1 MKLIYTVCTA
11 NYLYQALTLGES
23 LFKTNPDYELIIGL
37 VDDLSIGLKDG
48 ISIDNLKIPYKI
60 IPISEVQPVNLSGF
74 KGEYTVMEV
83 ATACK
88 PIFGL
93 YLFEKYPALEKLIYF
108 DSDLWIA
115 DSVEP
120 IEKNLENYDIII
132 TPHITQPIDLQ
143 EEWNEKQFLNA
154 GLYNTGFVGM
164 KRSENTF
171 KFLNWWKNHLKD
183 YGYYDFCNGMGID
196 QLCVNFVPIFYDKV
210 LIEYSPAYNLAYW
223 NMHER
228 EISFV
233 DAKYVINGK
242 ENLLFFHFSG
252 YSPEKSNLLSK
263 HIKSS
268 KTSNYPILKPLF
280 AEYNV
285 ALLRN
290 HYHLFKQIIPAFGKY
305 TPPQKGKNFIAKLI
319 EKGAWKV
326 ISFIEKF

>member
-11 NYLYQALTLGES
+11 NYLYQALSMGES
-23 LFKTNPDYELIIGL
+23 LKKTNPDYELIIGL
-37 VDDLSIGLKDG
+37 VDKLPLL
-48 ISIDNLKIPYKI
+48 NFEIPYQI
-60 IPISEVQPVNLSGF
+60 ISISEVQEVNLLGF

-88 PIFGL
+88 PVFGL
-93 YLFEKYPALEKLIYF
+93 YIFEKYPDLEKLIYF
-108 DSDLWIA
+108 DTDLWIT
-115 DSVEP
+115 DSIEP
-120 IEKNLENYDIII
+120 IEKNLDNYDIII

-196 QLCVNFVPIFYDKV
+196 QLCVNFVPIFYDNV

-223 NMHER
+223 NIHER
-228 EISFV
+228 TVSF
-233 DAKYVINGK
+233 ANGKYVINGK
-242 ENLLFFHFSG
+242 ENLMFFHFSG
-252 YSPEKSNLLSK
+252 YTPDKPNLLSK

-268 KTSNYPILKPLF
+268 KISNYLILNPLF
-280 AEYNV
+280 KEYNE

-290 HYHLFKQIIPAFGKY
+290 HFEFFKQIIPSYGIY
-305 TPPQKGKNFIAKLI
+305 NPPKKEKNFMAKFV
-319 EKGAWKV
+319 EKSAWKA
-326 ISFIEKF
+326 INFIENF

>member
-11 NYLYQALTLGES
+11 NYLYQALTMGES
-23 LFKTNPDYELIIGL
+23 LKKTNPDYELIIGL
-37 VDDLSIGLKDG
+37 VDELPLTDFV
-48 ISIDNLKIPYKI
+48 IPYQI
-60 IPISEVQPVNLSGF
+60 IPISEVQEVNLSGF

-93 YLFEKYPALEKLIYF
+93 YLFEKYPDLVKLIYF
-108 DSDLWIA
+108 DTDLWIT
-115 DSVEP
+115 DSIEP
-120 IEKNLENYDIII
+120 IEKNLDSYDIII

-223 NMHER
+223 NIHER
-228 EISFV
+228 EVCFENG
-233 DAKYVINGK
+233 KYVINGK
-242 ENLLFFHFSG
+242 ENLMFFHFSG
-252 YSPEKSNLLSK
+252 YTPDKPNLLSK

-268 KTSNYPILKPLF
+268 KISNYPVLNPLF
-280 AEYNV
+280 KEYND
-285 ALLRN
+285 ALLKN
-290 HYHLFKQIIPAFGKY
+290 HFQFFKQI
-305 TPPQKGKNFIAKLI
+305 TPVYGIYNPPKKEKNFLAK
-319 EKGAWKV
+319 
-326 ISFIEKF
+326 FIEKSAWKAINLIENF

>member
-11 NYLYQALTLGES
+11 NYLYQALAMGES
-23 LFKTNPDYELIIGL
+23 LNKTNPDFQLIIGL
-37 VDDLSIGLKDG
+37 VDVLPVTDFE
-48 ISIDNLKIPYKI
+48 IPYQI
-60 IPISEVQPVNLSGF
+60 IQISEVQEVNLSGF
-74 KGEYTVMEV
+74 KGAYTVMEV

-93 YLFEKYPALEKLIYF
+93 YLFEKYPDLEKLIYF
-108 DSDLWIA
+108 DTDLWIT
-115 DSVEP
+115 DSINP
-120 IEKNLENYDIII
+120 IEKNLDSYDIIL
-132 TPHITQPIDLQ
+132 TPHITQPIDLE

-210 LIEYSPAYNLAYW
+210 LIEYSPTYNLAYW
-223 NMHER
+223 NLHER
-228 EISFV
+228 EVTFG
-233 DAKYVINGK
+233 NGK
-242 ENLLFFHFSG
+242 YIINAKQDLMFFHFSG
-252 YSPEKSNLLSK
+252 YTPDKPNLLSK

-268 KTSNYPILKPLF
+268 KISNYLVLKPLF
-280 AEYNV
+280 EEYND

-290 HYHLFKQIIPAFGKY
+290 HFQFFKQIIPAYGIFN
-305 TPPQKGKNFIAKLI
+305 PPKKEKNLVAKLI
-319 EKGAWKV
+319 EKSAWKM
-326 ISFIEKF
+326 INFIENF

>member
-11 NYLYQALTLGES
+11 NYLYQALTMGES
-23 LFKTNPDYELIIGL
+23 LKKTNPDYELIIGL
-37 VDDLSIGLKDG
+37 VDELPVMDFE
-48 ISIDNLKIPYKI
+48 IPYQI
-60 IPISEVQPVNLSGF
+60 IQISEVQEVNLAGF

-88 PIFGL
+88 PVFGL
-93 YLFEKYPALEKLIYF
+93 YLFEKYIALEKLIYF
-108 DSDLWIA
+108 DTDLWIT
-115 DSVEP
+115 DTIES
-120 IEKNLENYDIII
+120 IEKNLDSYDIII

-171 KFLNWWKNHLKD
+171 KFLNWWKNHLKE

-223 NMHER
+223 NIHER
-228 EISFV
+228 EVTFENG
-233 DAKYVINGK
+233 KYVINRI
-242 ENLLFFHFSG
+242 ENLMFFHFSG
-252 YSPEKSNLLSK
+252 YTPDKPNLLSK

-268 KTSNYPILKPLF
+268 KISNYVVLNPLF
-280 AEYNV
+280 KEYNE

-290 HYHLFKQIIPAFGKY
+290 YFQFFKQIIPAFGKY
-305 TPPQKGKNFIAKLI
+305 NPPKKEKNFVAT
-319 EKGAWKV
+319 
-326 ISFIEKF
+326 FIEKLAWKMINIIENF

>member
-11 NYLYQALTLGES
+11 NYLYQALTMGES
-23 LFKTNPDYELIIGL
+23 LKKTNPDYELIIGL
-37 VDDLSIGLKDG
+37 VDKLPVTDF
-48 ISIDNLKIPYKI
+48 KIPYQI
-60 IPISEVQPVNLSGF
+60 IPISEVEEVNLAGF

-88 PIFGL
+88 PVFGL
-93 YLFEKYPALEKLIYF
+93 YLFEKFPDLEKLIYF
-108 DSDLWIA
+108 DTDLWIT

-120 IEKNLENYDIII
+120 IEKNLDSYDIII

-196 QLCVNFVPIFYDKV
+196 QLCVNFVPLFYDKV
-210 LIEYSPAYNLAYW
+210 LIEYSSAYNLAYW
-223 NMHER
+223 NIHER
-228 EISFV
+228 EVSFTNG
-233 DAKYVINGK
+233 KYLINGN
-242 ENLLFFHFSG
+242 ENLIFFHFSG
-252 YSPEKSNLLSK
+252 YTPEKPNLLSK

-268 KTSNYPILKPLF
+268 KTSNYPVLKQLF
-280 AEYNV
+280 KEYNE

-290 HYHLFKQIIPAFGKY
+290 HFQFFKQIIPAYGIYNLPK
-305 TPPQKGKNFIAKLI
+305 KEKNFLAKLV
-319 EKGAWKV
+319 EKSAWKA
-326 ISFIEKF
+326 INFIENY

>member
-11 NYLYQALTLGES
+11 NYLYQALTMGES
-23 LFKTNPDYELIIGL
+23 LKKTNPDYELIIGL
-37 VDDLSIGLKDG
+37 VDELPVMDFE
-48 ISIDNLKIPYKI
+48 IPYQI
-60 IPISEVQPVNLSGF
+60 IQISEVQEVNLVGF

-88 PIFGL
+88 PVFGL
-93 YLFEKYPALEKLIYF
+93 YLFEKYIALEKLIYF
-108 DSDLWIA
+108 DTDLWIT
-115 DSVEP
+115 DTIEP
-120 IEKNLENYDIII
+120 IEKNLDSYDIII

-171 KFLNWWKNHLKD
+171 KFLNWWKNHLKE

-223 NMHER
+223 NIHER
-228 EISFV
+228 EVTFENG
-233 DAKYVINGK
+233 KYVINRI
-242 ENLLFFHFSG
+242 ENLMFFHFSG
-252 YSPEKSNLLSK
+252 YTPDKPNLLSK

-268 KTSNYPILKPLF
+268 KISNYVVLNPLF
-280 AEYNV
+280 KEYNE

-290 HYHLFKQIIPAFGKY
+290 YFQFFKQIIPAFGKY
-305 TPPQKGKNFIAKLI
+305 NPPKKEKNFVAT
-319 EKGAWKV
+319 
-326 ISFIEKF
+326 FIEKSAWKMINIIENF

>member
-11 NYLYQALTLGES
+11 NYLYQALTMGES
-23 LFKTNPDYELIIGL
+23 LKKTNPDYELIIGL
-37 VDDLSIGLKDG
+37 VDELPVMDFE
-48 ISIDNLKIPYKI
+48 IPYQI
-60 IPISEVQPVNLSGF
+60 IQISEVQEVNLAGF

-88 PIFGL
+88 PVFGL
-93 YLFEKYPALEKLIYF
+93 YLFEKYPDLEKLIYF
-108 DSDLWIA
+108 DTDLWIT
-115 DSVEP
+115 DSIEP
-120 IEKNLENYDIII
+120 IEKNLDSYDIII

-171 KFLNWWKNHLKD
+171 KFLNWWKNHLKE

-223 NMHER
+223 NIHER
-228 EISFV
+228 SVIFENE
-233 DAKYVINGK
+233 KYVINGK
-242 ENLLFFHFSG
+242 ENLMFFHFSG
-252 YSPEKSNLLSK
+252 YTPDKPNLLSK

-268 KTSNYPILKPLF
+268 KISNYGVLNSLF
-280 AEYNV
+280 KEYNE

-290 HYHLFKQIIPAFGKY
+290 HFQFFKQIIPAFGKY
-305 TPPQKGKNFIAKLI
+305 NSPKKEKNFVATFV
-319 EKGAWKV
+319 EKSAWKM
-326 ISFIEKF
+326 INIIENF

>member
-11 NYLYQALTLGES
+11 NYLYQALTMGES
-23 LFKTNPDYELIIGL
+23 LKKTNPDYELIIGL
-37 VDDLSIGLKDG
+37 VDELPVMDFE
-48 ISIDNLKIPYKI
+48 IPYQI
-60 IPISEVQPVNLSGF
+60 IQISEVQEVNLAGF

-88 PIFGL
+88 PVFGL
-93 YLFEKYPALEKLIYF
+93 YLFEKYIALEKLIYF
-108 DSDLWIA
+108 DTDLWIT
-115 DSVEP
+115 DTIES
-120 IEKNLENYDIII
+120 IEKNLDSYDIII

-171 KFLNWWKNHLKD
+171 KFLNWWKNHLKE

-223 NMHER
+223 NIYER
-228 EISFV
+228 EVTFKNG
-233 DAKYVINGK
+233 KYVINGI
-242 ENLLFFHFSG
+242 ENLMFFHFSG
-252 YSPEKSNLLSK
+252 YTPDKPNLLSK

-268 KTSNYPILKPLF
+268 KISNYVVLNSLF
-280 AEYNV
+280 KEYNE

-290 HYHLFKQIIPAFGKY
+290 HFQFFKQIIPAFGKY
-305 TPPQKGKNFIAKLI
+305 NPPKKEKNFLATFV
-319 EKGAWKV
+319 EKSAWKM
-326 ISFIEKF
+326 INIIENF

>member
-11 NYLYQALTLGES
+11 NYLYQALTMGES
-23 LFKTNPDYELIIGL
+23 LKKTNPDYELIIGL
-37 VDDLSIGLKDG
+37 VDKLPLTDF
-48 ISIDNLKIPYKI
+48 KIPYQI
-60 IPISEVQPVNLSGF
+60 IPISEVQEVNLSGF

-88 PIFGL
+88 PVFGL
-93 YLFEKYPALEKLIYF
+93 YLFEKYPNLEKLIYF
-108 DSDLWIA
+108 DTDLWIT
-115 DSVEP
+115 DSIAP
-120 IEKNLENYDIII
+120 IEKNLDFYDIII

-164 KRSENTF
+164 KRTENTF

-183 YGYYDFCNGMGID
+183 FGYYDFCNGMGID

-223 NMHER
+223 NIHER
-228 EISFV
+228 TVRYTNE
-233 DAKYVINGK
+233 KYIINEK
-242 ENLLFFHFSG
+242 ENLMFFHFSG
-252 YSPEKSNLLSK
+252 YTPDKSNFLSK

-268 KTSNYPILKPLF
+268 KTSNYPALKLLF
-280 AEYNV
+280 RDYND

-290 HYHLFKQIIPAFGKY
+290 HFQFFKQIIPAYGKY
-305 TPPQKGKNFIAKLI
+305 NLSKNEKNFMAKLI
-319 EKGAWKV
+319 EKSAWKA
-326 ISFIEKF
+326 INFIENF

>member
-23 LFKTNPDYELIIGL
+23 LKKTNPDYELIIGL
-37 VDDLSIGLKDG
+37 VDKLPVTDF
-48 ISIDNLKIPYKI
+48 KIPYQI
-60 IPISEVQPVNLSGF
+60 IPISEVEEVNLAGF

-88 PIFGL
+88 PVFGL
-93 YLFEKYPALEKLIYF
+93 YLFEKFPDLEKLIYF
-108 DSDLWIA
+108 DTDLWITE
-115 DSVEP
+115 SVEP
-120 IEKNLENYDIII
+120 IEKNLDSYDIII

-196 QLCVNFVPIFYDKV
+196 QLCVNFMPIFYDKV

-223 NMHER
+223 NIHER
-228 EISFV
+228 KVTFANE
-233 DAKYVINGK
+233 KYVVNGE
-242 ENLLFFHFSG
+242 ENLMFFHFSG
-252 YSPEKSNLLSK
+252 YTPDKPNLLSK

-268 KTSNYPILKPLF
+268 KISNYLIFKPLF
-280 AEYNV
+280 REYNE

-290 HYHLFKQIIPAFGKY
+290 HFQFFKQIIPAYGIYNLPK
-305 TPPQKGKNFIAKLI
+305 KEKNFIAKLI
-319 EKGAWKV
+319 EKSAWKA
-326 ISFIEKF
+326 INFIENY

>member
-11 NYLYQALTLGES
+11 NYLYQALTMGES
-23 LFKTNPDYELIIGL
+23 LKKTNPDYELIIGL
-37 VDDLSIGLKDG
+37 VDELPVMDFE
-48 ISIDNLKIPYKI
+48 IPYQI
-60 IPISEVQPVNLSGF
+60 IQISEVQEVNLAGF

-88 PIFGL
+88 PVFGL
-93 YLFEKYPALEKLIYF
+93 YLFEKYIALEKLIYF
-108 DSDLWIA
+108 DTDLWIT
-115 DSVEP
+115 DTIES
-120 IEKNLENYDIII
+120 IEKNLDSYDIII

-171 KFLNWWKNHLKD
+171 KFLNWWKNHLKE

-223 NMHER
+223 NIHER
-228 EISFV
+228 EVTFENG
-233 DAKYVINGK
+233 KYVINRI
-242 ENLLFFHFSG
+242 ENLMFFHFSG
-252 YSPEKSNLLSK
+252 YTPDKPNLLSK

-268 KTSNYPILKPLF
+268 KISNYVVLNPLF
-280 AEYNV
+280 KEYNE

-290 HYHLFKQIIPAFGKY
+290 YFQFFKQIIPAFGKY
-305 TPPQKGKNFIAKLI
+305 NPPKKEKNF
-319 EKGAWKV
+319 V
-326 ISFIEKF
+326 STFIEKLAWKMINIIENF

>member
-1 MKLIYTVCTA
+1 M
-11 NYLYQALTLGES
+11 GES
-23 LFKTNPDYELIIGL
+23 LQKTNPDYELIIGL
-37 VDDLSIGLKDG
+37 VDKLPVIGFE
-48 ISIDNLKIPYKI
+48 ITYQI
-60 IPISEVQPVNLSGF
+60 IPISEVQVVNLAGF

-93 YLFEKYPALEKLIYF
+93 HLFEKYPDLEKLIYF
-108 DSDLWIA
+108 DTDLWIT
-115 DSVEP
+115 DSIKP
-120 IEKNLENYDIII
+120 IEKNLDSYDIII

-210 LIEYSPAYNLAYW
+210 LIEYGPAYNLAYW
-223 NMHER
+223 NIHER
-228 EISFV
+228 EVRFEHG
-233 DAKYVINGK
+233 KYIINGRD
-242 ENLLFFHFSG
+242 NLLFFHFSG
-252 YSPEKSNLLSK
+252 YTPDKPNLLSK

-268 KTSNYPILKPLF
+268 KISNYPVLKPLF
-280 AEYNV
+280 KEYNE

-290 HYHLFKQIIPAFGKY
+290 YFQFFKQIIPAYGIYNIPK
-305 TPPQKGKNFIAKLI
+305 KEKNFMAKLI
-319 EKGAWKV
+319 EKSAWKV
-326 ISFIEKF
+326 INFIENYKI